1 MVKTTVNVE
10 GMACGMCEAH
20 INDAICNNFN
30 VKKVTS
36 SHKTGI
42 TEIIS
47 ENPIEEEKI
56 KKVISDDG
64 YTVTGVKSEPYE
76 KKGFS
81 LFGKK

>member
-10 GMACGMCEAH
+10 GMACNMCEAH
-20 INDAICNNFN
+20 INDAIRNNFN

-47 ENPIEEEKI
+47 ENTIEEEKI

-76 KKGFS
+76 KKVFS

>member
-1 MVKTTVNVE
+1 MIKTTLEVE

-20 INDAICNNFN
+20 VNDAVRKAFN

-36 SHKTGI
+36 SHTAGR

-47 ENPIEEEKI
+47 DEALDET
-56 KKVISDDG
+56 VLRRALDGTG
-64 YTVTGVKSEPYE
+64 YTVKGVRSEPYE

-81 LFGKK
+81 LFRKK